1 MLVAFPALPPPGG
14 LGLDA
19 SWVLGIN
26 QAHVQG
32 LAMGRDLVW
41 TYGPLAFLSIPSPAG
56 QHMWP
61 AFLYRASMYLLWCA
75 GLVRLCF
82 WLAPPGRGAWIAL
95 LFGVAAA
102 LDPFLAGD
110 HLEAAAL
117 VLALAILLDES
128 RWQSLELLLLSLLA
142 ATAMLVRYNLGVEL
156 IAVFLVLALQ
166 KDVFRRAL
174 PALAALPAAI
184 LALYLAE
191 TGHMATLGPY
201 FRNGWELAT
210 GYSEAM
216 SLPGPAGDVFAILVA
231 LACLFGAGLWLGT
244 RGPRFWAAL
253 AIAAIFAFFLF
264 KNSVTRQDGPHV
276 APFFIKLA
284 LISLFFWIGTGTR
297 KMAAVGLVALQA
309 AFLTTGYI
317 FVERVW
323 PGTAER
329 LLNRLELRGTA
340 ALARDYF
347 HWPQTWQRFEA
358 EASHNLWE
366 ARLPAPF
373 HEAVG
378 DGAVDAEPWSVAAV
392 IANGWRW
399 QPRPVFQSYA
409 AFTSALDNLNA
420 RHIRSPGAADFVLVN
435 WETIDSRHP
444 FLDDP
449 SSWRARLDS
458 YASDYAGH
466 GALLMRR
473 REAPV
478 LRISEP
484 LGAASLRWDQDAAV
498 PSSAGA
504 STDPASTDWVILHA
518 DVRPTAWGKLRKL
531 LFRLDPI
538 WLQVEFR
545 SGHKQRWRVMRPNL
559 ENGVLMNQLPQDLGD
574 IALLGR
580 GCALPD
586 PVVSI
591 RLEADRPQDYQ
602 SGIPIRWE
610 RLRTPAAPPSVAF
623 DENNP
628 CLAPHPPVGIFPAW
642 GGAGDVSVTGGSGT
656 VWDASADSSWL
667 AISAGATGEGNRT
680 VAYVVA
686 ANPGAAARAEQIY
699 LQPSRAQGAP
709 QRAPGQGVPM
719 GLRPTE
725 APQDAGGRSRGTDN
739 LDRVFRGAVVQ
750 RVPYRVQQLGLPKNG
765 EGAQVGV
772 FRMEG
777 WSPRTPSGEPPVFGD
792 IFESFGLPGDRPV
805 IGDWTGDG
813 RIRVGVFRNGE
824 WYLDLNG
831 NRKWDGVAGGD
842 GIFQF
847 GLPGDIPVA
856 GDWTGDG
863 VTKLGVFRCP
873 ADRGA
878 ECTWVL
884 DINGNRKFD
893 SSDVFLRYGLPGD
906 LPIVSAWSGGKIDR
920 IGVFRKGDWYVDS
933 NGTGRFEASDQHFV
947 FGLAGDVP
955 VVARTSGK
963 IGVYRS
969 GTWILDWNGN
979 RRWDAGDRQFAFG
992 IPTDWPL
999 IAEW

>member
-1 MLVAFPALPPPGG
+1 MFRRITLLLLSIWCVLVAFPALPPPGG
-14 LGLDA
+14 TGLDP

-26 QAHVQG
+26 RAHVQG

-41 TYGPLAFLSIPSPAG
+41 TYGPLGFLSIPNPAG

-61 AFLYRASMYLLWCA
+61 AFLYRVLMYLLWCA

-82 WLAPPGRGAWIAL
+82 WLVTPRRGAWIAL

-102 LDPFLAGD
+102 MDPFLAGD
-110 HLEAAAL
+110 HLEAASL
-117 VLALAILLDES
+117 VLALLILLDES
-128 RWQSLELLLLSLLA
+128 RWKSIELLLLSLLA

-166 KDVFRRAL
+166 KGVLRRAI
-174 PALAALPAAI
+174 PALVALPAAI

-191 TGHMATLGPY
+191 TGHITTLGAY

-216 SLPGPAGDVFAILVA
+216 SLPGPAGDVFAILAA
-231 LACLFGAGLWLGT
+231 LACLFGTGIWLG
-244 RGPRFWAAL
+244 RKGGLRFWAAL
-253 AIAAIFAFFLF
+253 ASAAIFAFFLF
-264 KNSVTRQDGPHV
+264 KNSVTRQDGAHA

-297 KMAAVGLVALQA
+297 RMAAVWLVVLQA

-323 PGTAER
+323 PGTSER
-329 LLNRLELRGTA
+329 LLSRLALRGTA
-340 ALARDYF
+340 ALASAYF
-347 HWPQTWQRFEA
+347 HWPQTWQRLEA
-358 EASHNLWE
+358 ETPQNIRAE
-366 ARLPAPF
+366 RLPAPF

-378 DGAVDAEPWSVAAV
+378 AGTVDAEPWDIAAV
-392 IANGWRW
+392 VANGWRW

-409 AFTSALDNLNA
+409 AFTPALDNLNA
-420 RHIRSPGAADFVLVN
+420 RHIQSPGAADFVLVN
-435 WETIDSRHP
+435 WESIDSRHP
-444 FLDDP
+444 FFDDP
-449 SSWRARLDS
+449 SSWRARLIR
-458 YASDYAGH
+458 YASDYADPR
-466 GALLMRR
+466 ALLMRR
-473 REAPV
+473 RSAPA

-484 LGAASLRWDQDAAV
+484 LGAGALRWNQDAAV
-498 PSSAGA
+498 PS
-504 STDPASTDWVILHA
+504 STDWVILHA
-518 DVRPTAWGKLRKL
+518 DVRPTTWGKLRKL

-538 WLQVEFR
+538 WLHVEFR
-545 SGHKQRWRVMRPNL
+545 SGHKERWRVMRPNL
-559 ENGVLMNQLPQDLGD
+559 ETGVLINQLPQDLGD

-602 SGIPIRWE
+602 PGIPIRWE

-623 DENNP
+623 DEHNP
-628 CLAPHPPVGIFPAW
+628 CLAPYPPAGVFSAW
-642 GGAGDVSVTGGSGT
+642 GGTGDATVTGGSGT
-656 VWDASADSSWL
+656 VWTASTNSSWL
-667 AISAGATGEGNRT
+667 AIGAGATGPGNRT
-680 VAYVVA
+680 VSYVVA
-686 ANPGAAARAEQIY
+686 ANPGPAARADQIY
-699 LQPSRAQGAP
+699 L
-709 QRAPGQGVPM
+709 
-719 GLRPTE
+719 
-725 APQDAGGRSRGTDN
+725 
-739 LDRVFRGAVVQ
+739 Q

-777 WSPRTPSGEPPVFGD
+777 WSPRTASGEAPVFGD
-792 IFESFGLPGDRPV
+792 IFDSFGLPGDQPV

-813 RIRVGVFRNGE
+813 RIRVGVFRNGA

-873 ADRGA
+873 ADRHA

-893 SSDVFLRYGLPGD
+893 SNDVFLGYGLPGD
-906 LPIVSAWSGGKIDR
+906 LPVVAAWSGGRIDR
-920 IGVFRKGDWYVDS
+920 IGVFRNGDWYVDS

-947 FGLAGDVP
+947 FGLAGDLP
-955 VVARTSGK
+955 IVARTSGK

-969 GTWILDWNGN
+969 GIWILDWNGN

-992 IPTDWPL
+992 IPKDWPL

>member
-1 MLVAFPALPPPGG
+1 MKLRSPFDRPAVRRITLLALLIWCVLVAFPATPPPGG
-14 LGLDA
+14 LGLDP

-26 QAHVQG
+26 LAHVQG
-32 LAMGRDLVW
+32 LVMGRDLVW
-41 TYGPLAFLSIPSPAG
+41 TYGPLGFLSNPNPVG
-56 QHMWP
+56 QHMWLS
-61 AFLYRASMYLLWCA
+61 FLYRVCMYVLWGT
-75 GLVRLCF
+75 GLARLCF
-82 WLAPPGRGAWIAL
+82 WLVTPIRGAWIAL

-110 HLEAAAL
+110 HLEAASL
-117 VLALAILLDES
+117 VLALVILQDES
-128 RWQSLELLLLSLLA
+128 RWKPVELLLLSFLA

-156 IAVFLVLALQ
+156 IAVFLVLAVQ
-166 KDVFRRAL
+166 KDGVRRAI
-174 PALAALPAAI
+174 PALAALPTAI
-184 LALYLAE
+184 LTLYLAE
-191 TGHMATLGPY
+191 TGHVATLGSY

-231 LACLFGAGLWLGT
+231 LVCLFGVGIWFGG
-244 RGPRFWAAL
+244 RGPRVWAAL
-253 AIAAIFAFFLF
+253 ASAAVFAFFLF
-264 KNSVTRQDGPHV
+264 KNSVTRQDGPH
-276 APFFIKLA
+276 ASPFFIKLA
-284 LISLFFWIGTGTR
+284 VISLFFWIGTGKR
-297 KMAAVGLVALQA
+297 RMAAGCLLALQVAL
-309 AFLTTGYI
+309 LTAGYI
-317 FVERVW
+317 FVGRVW
-323 PGTAER
+323 SGTSER
-329 LLNRLELRGTA
+329 LLNRLALRGTA

-347 HWPQTWQRFEA
+347 HWPQTWRRLAA
-358 EASHNLWE
+358 ETSHNVWE
-366 ARLPAPF
+366 GRLPAPF
-373 HEAVG
+373 HQAVG
-378 DGAVDAEPWSVAAV
+378 DGTVDVEPWNIAAV

-409 AFTSALDNLNA
+409 AFTPALDNLNA
-420 RHIRSPGAADFVLVN
+420 RHIRSPRSADFVLVN

-449 SSWRARLDS
+449 SSWRARLDN
-458 YASDYAGH
+458 YASDYAGP
-466 GALLMRR
+466 GTLLMRR
-473 REAPV
+473 RNAPV
-478 LRISEP
+478 LRTSEP
-484 LGAASLRWDQDAAV
+484 LGAASLRWNQDAAV
-498 PSSAGA
+498 PSS
-504 STDPASTDWVILHA
+504 TDWVILYA
-518 DVRPTAWGKLRKL
+518 DVRPTVWGKLRRL

-538 WLQVEFR
+538 WLMAEFR
-545 SGHKQRWRVMRPNL
+545 SGHKERWRIMRPNL
-559 ENGVLMNQLPQDLGD
+559 EDGVLINQLPQDLGD

-610 RLRTPAAPPSVAF
+610 RLHTPAAPPSVGL
-623 DENNP
+623 DEHNP
-628 CLAPHPPVGIFPAW
+628 CLAPQPPVGLFPAW
-642 GGAGDVSVTGGSGT
+642 GGAGNTTVTGGSGT
-656 VWDASADSSWL
+656 VWGAGTNSSWI
-667 AISAGATGEGNRT
+667 AINAGATGAGNRT
-680 VAYVVA
+680 VSYVVA
-686 ANPGAAARAEQIY
+686 SNSGLTTRADQIY
-699 LQPSRAQGAP
+699 LQQ
-709 QRAPGQGVPM
+709 
-719 GLRPTE
+719 L
-725 APQDAGGRSRGTDN
+725 
-739 LDRVFRGAVVQ
+739 
-750 RVPYRVQQLGLPKNG
+750 PYRVQQLGLPKNG
-765 EGAQVGV
+765 EGAQLGV

-777 WSPRTPSGEPPVFGD
+777 WPPGIPSGTLPAFGD

-842 GIFQF
+842 GIFEF
-847 GLPGDIPVA
+847 GLPGDIPVT

-863 VTKLGVFRCP
+863 VSKLGVFRCP
-873 ADRGA
+873 PDRHG

-893 SSDVFLRYGLPGD
+893 AGDVFLQYGLSGD

-920 IGVFRKGDWYVDS
+920 IGVFRNGDWYVDS
-933 NGTGRFEASDQHFV
+933 NGTGRFEASDRHFV

-969 GTWILDWNGN
+969 GTWIL
-979 RRWDAGDRQFAFG
+979 RSDAGDRQFTFG
-992 IPTDWPL
+992 IPNDWPL